1 MVSEIQNVLN
11 WLYGYTNGNISVFW
25 WSHFNRFEVSIV
37 ATLKE
42 ISAEL
47 GLSVATVSRALN
59 GFPEVNVKTR
69 TKVQET
75 AARLGYKPNRVA
87 QRLVTGRSGM
97 VGMIVK
103 IKPDMSA
110 DQTFFEIL
118 TGLTAAL
125 SAHDVDLVLAVD
137 QGGDPV
143 KPYEKMLERDIL
155 DGFILNASAPNDP
168 RVDFLL
174 KMGIPFVLHGQDR
187 VDPQYPFYDI
197 DNRAVSADGVNMLEA
212 LGHRTIAL
220 INGGLHHAFAVER
233 LAGFEEA
240 MTLRG
245 LDVVVENGAVLETH
259 GYMAALNMLNGATP
273 PTAFMCASTVVAD
286 GVIRAI
292 RDRGLRVPED
302 VSVMA
307 HDDAL
312 PLTRA
317 INFDP
322 ALTVTRAPLR
332 DACGPLA
339 DILTDHL
346 QGKPLKECQVLVK
359 AELIVRGSTGPA
371 PKEKSC

>member
-1 MVSEIQNVLN
+1 MATNRLASSKDQNALEDSN
-11 WLYGYTNGNISVFW
+11 L
-25 WSHFNRFEVSIV
+25 

-47 GLSVATVSRALN
+47 GLSVTTVSRALN
-59 GFPEVNVKTR
+59 GFPEVNKATR
-69 TKVQET
+69 EKVQKT
-75 AARLGYKPNRVA
+75 AEKLGYRPNRVA

-125 SAHDVDLVLAVD
+125 AEQDTDLVLAVD
-137 QGGDPV
+137 QADDPV
-143 KPYEKMLERDIL
+143 LPYKKLLERDIL
-155 DGFILNASAPNDP
+155 DGFILNAPELDDP
-168 RVDFLL
+168 RVTYL
-174 KMGIPFVLHGQDR
+174 KERGIPFVLHGQDR
-187 VDPQYPFYDI
+187 RDPDYPTYGI
-197 DNRAVSADGVNMLEA
+197 DNAEVSQDSVKLLAQ
-212 LGHRTIAL
+212 LGHRRIAL
-220 INGGLHHAFAVER
+220 INGELKAAYANDRVE
-233 LAGFEEA
+233 GFLSA
-240 MTLRG
+240 MTERG
-245 LDVVVENGAVLETH
+245 LPADLVRNEASLESH
-259 GYMAALNMLNGATP
+259 GYTHALDLLSQDNP
-273 PTAFMCASTVVAD
+273 PTAFICASTLIAS
-286 GVIRAI
+286 GVIKAA
-292 RDRGLRVPED
+292 RDRGLTVPGD

-332 DACGPLA
+332 DACAPLA
-339 DILTDHL
+339 KMLVEHLKGKSAEDLKVIL
-346 QGKPLKECQVLVK
+346 K

-371 PKEKSC
+371 PKEG

>member
-1 MVSEIQNVLN
+1 M
-11 WLYGYTNGNISVFW
+11 
-25 WSHFNRFEVSIV
+25 

-59 GFPEVNVKTR
+59 GFPEVNKATR
-69 TKVQET
+69 EKVQKT
-75 AARLGYKPNRVA
+75 ADRLGYRPNRVA

-125 SAHDVDLVLAVD
+125 ATHETDLVLAVD
-137 QGGDPV
+137 QADDPV
-143 KPYEKMLERDIL
+143 APYKKLLERDIL
-155 DGFILNASAPNDP
+155 DGFILNAPELDDR
-168 RVDFLL
+168 RVNYL
-174 KMGIPFVLHGQDR
+174 KERRIPFVLHGQDR
-187 VDPQYPFYDI
+187 REPDYPTYGI
-197 DNRAVSADGVNMLEA
+197 DNSAVSHDSVKLLTQ
-212 LGHRTIAL
+212 LGHRRIAL
-220 INGGLHHAFAVER
+220 INGELKGAYANDRVE
-233 LAGFEEA
+233 GFVRA
-240 MTLRG
+240 MTERG
-245 LDVVVENGAVLETH
+245 LSSELMRNEASLESH
-259 GYMAALNMLNGATP
+259 GYTHALDLLSRDNA
-273 PTAFMCASTVVAD
+273 PTAFICASTLIAS
-286 GVIRAI
+286 GVINAV
-292 RDRGLRVPED
+292 RDKGLTVPGD

-332 DACGPLA
+332 DACAPLA
-339 DILTDHL
+339 KMLVDHL
-346 QGKPLKECQVLVK
+346 NGAKAEDLRVVSK

-371 PKEKSC
+371 PKEG